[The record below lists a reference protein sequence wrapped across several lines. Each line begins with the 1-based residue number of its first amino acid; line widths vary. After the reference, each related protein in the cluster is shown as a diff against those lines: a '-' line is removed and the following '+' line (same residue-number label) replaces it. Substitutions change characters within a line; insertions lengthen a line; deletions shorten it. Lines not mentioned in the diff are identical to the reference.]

1 MERPENR
8 LDIRVHEDPDLF
20 WEAVNFTAAETMFL
34 PRLIEKDYFC
44 TMLLRYLAES
54 DHALVFK
61 GGTCFAK
68 IHAGFY
74 RLSEDLDFMFP
85 MPVDASR
92 ASKSAKVTRLKQ
104 AVADLPQKL
113 SSFRV
118 IEPLTGANNS
128 TQYVATL
135 GYASLLGQREEAI
148 KIEIGLREPL
158 LTPVFDGPAQTIL
171 LSPISGKPMV
181 HALQVSSISRDEG
194 MAEKLRAALSR
205 REPAIR
211 DFYDVEYAV
220 RRLGLQLADATLIA
234 LVRQKLAVP
243 GNEPVDVSDVRLAAL
258 RQQLDSR
265 LKPVLRTKDFKE
277 FHLER
282 AFAMVVDVA
291 GMVG

>member
-1 MERPENR
+1 MARSENR
-8 LDIRVHEDPDLF
+8 LDIRIHEDPDLF
-20 WEAVNFTAAETMFL
+20 REAVNFTSADTMFM

-44 TMLLRYLAES
+44 TMLLRYLAAS
-54 DHALVFK
+54 DNALVFK
-61 GGTCFAK
+61 GGTCLAK

-92 ASKSAKVTRLKQ
+92 SSRSAKATKLKQ
-104 AVADLPQKL
+104 AVADLHQKL
-113 SSFRV
+113 NVFRV
-118 IEPLTGANNS
+118 VGPLTGANNS
-128 TQYVATL
+128 TQYVATVS
-135 GYASLLGQREEAI
+135 YTSLLGQQEETI

-171 LSPISGKPMV
+171 LNPVSGKPMV
-181 HALQVSSISRDEG
+181 HALRVSSISRHEA

-211 DFYDVEYAV
+211 DFYDVDYAV
-220 RRLGLQLADATLIA
+220 RRLGLHLADATLIT

-243 GNEPVDVSDVRLAAL
+243 GNEQVDISDVRLAVL

-265 LKPVLRTKDFKE
+265 LKPVLRSKDFAE
-277 FHLER
+277 FDLDR
-282 AFAMVVDVA
+282 AFGMVVDVS